1 MRFLQIYWR
10 RLQGLPMVLRRLCER
25 RFFMEE
31 VMEEYKKVTI
41 SFTKDQLKKLDEIM
55 SKEQGYS
62 RSSLVREAVD
72 NYIGYRAQKENISY
86 LSPIISQNIKLVLS
100 RFEENLSEMLFKL
113 AVEVSKSNIL
123 SARNS
128 DLNDY
133 ALNYLNAVSEQLVAE
148 HNGVLDLEKAR
159 DFIDG
164 EENG

>member
-1 MRFLQIYWR
+1 
-10 RLQGLPMVLRRLCER
+10 
-25 RFFMEE
+25 
-31 VMEEYKKVTI
+31 MEEYKKVTI
-41 SFTKDQLKKLDEIM
+41 GFTKEQLEKLDEIM

-72 NYIGYRAQKENISY
+72 NYISYRVQKENISY

-113 AVEVSKSNIL
+113 AVEVSKSNII

-148 HNGVLDLEKAR
+148 HNGVLDLEKTR
-159 DFIDG
+159 DYIDG

>member
-1 MRFLQIYWR
+1 
-10 RLQGLPMVLRRLCER
+10 
-25 RFFMEE
+25 MEE
-31 VMEEYKKVTI
+31 SKKVTI
-41 SFTKDQLKKLDEIM
+41 SFTKEHLEKLDEIM
-55 SKEQGYS
+55 SKEQGYT

-72 NYIGYRAQKENISY
+72 NYLGYRAQKENVNY
-86 LSPIISQNIKLVLS
+86 LSPIISQNIKLVLG

-128 DLNDY
+128 ELNDY

-148 HNGVLDLEKAR
+148 HNGVLDLEKAHE
-159 DFIDG
+159 FLNSEYNG

>member
-1 MRFLQIYWR
+1 MSFTDSGI
-10 RLQGLPMVLRRLCER
+10 
-25 RFFMEE
+25 
-31 VMEEYKKVTI
+31 TI

-55 SKEQGYS
+55 SKEQGYT

-72 NYIGYRAQKENISY
+72 NYIGYRAQKENVNY
-86 LSPIISQNIKLVLS
+86 LSPIISQNIKLVLG

-128 DLNDY
+128 ELNDY

-148 HNGVLDLEKAR
+148 HNGVLDLKKAR
-159 DFIDG
+159 NFVDTEYSGEVDG
-164 EENG
+164 

>member
-1 MRFLQIYWR
+1 
-10 RLQGLPMVLRRLCER
+10 
-25 RFFMEE
+25 
-31 VMEEYKKVTI
+31 MEEYKKVTI
-41 SFTKDQLKKLDEIM
+41 SFTKDQLEKMDAIL
-55 SKEQGYS
+55 SKEQGYT

-72 NYIGYRAQKENISY
+72 NYIGYRVLKENISY
-86 LSPIISQNIKLVLS
+86 LSPVISQNIKLVLS

-159 DFIDG
+159 DFLNSEYDG

>member
-1 MRFLQIYWR
+1 
-10 RLQGLPMVLRRLCER
+10 
-25 RFFMEE
+25 
-31 VMEEYKKVTI
+31 MEEYKKVTI
-41 SFTKDQLKKLDEIM
+41 SFSKDQLSKLDEIM
-55 SKEQGYS
+55 SKEQGYT

-72 NYIGYRAQKENISY
+72 NYLGYRAQKENISY
-86 LSPIISQNIKLVLS
+86 LSPIISQNIKLVLG
-100 RFEENLSEMLFKL
+100 RFEENLSEMLF
-113 AVEVSKSNIL
+113 KSNIL

-164 EENG
+164 EENV

>member
-1 MRFLQIYWR
+1 
-10 RLQGLPMVLRRLCER
+10 
-25 RFFMEE
+25 
-31 VMEEYKKVTI
+31 MEEYKKVTI
-41 SFTKDQLKKLDEIM
+41 SFTKDQLSKLDEIM
-55 SKEQGYS
+55 SKEQGYT

-72 NYIGYRAQKENISY
+72 NIGYRVQKENISY
-86 LSPIISQNIKLVLS
+86 LSPIISQNIKLVLG

-133 ALNYLNAVSEQLVAE
+133 ALNYLNAVSEQLVAA
-148 HNGVLDLEKAR
+148 HNGALDLEKAHE
-159 DFIDG
+159 FLNSEYNG

>member
-1 MRFLQIYWR
+1 
-10 RLQGLPMVLRRLCER
+10 
-25 RFFMEE
+25 
-31 VMEEYKKVTI
+31 MEEYKKVTI

-55 SKEQGYS
+55 SKEQGYT
-62 RSSLVREAVD
+62 RSSLVRETVD
-72 NYIGYRAQKENISY
+72 NYLGYRAQNENVNY
-86 LSPIISQNIKLVLS
+86 LSPIISQNIKLVLG

-128 DLNDY
+128 ELNDY

-159 DFIDG
+159 DFVNMEYSGEVDG
-164 EENG
+164 

>member
-1 MRFLQIYWR
+1 
-10 RLQGLPMVLRRLCER
+10 
-25 RFFMEE
+25 
-31 VMEEYKKVTI
+31 
-41 SFTKDQLKKLDEIM
+41 M
-55 SKEQGYS
+55 SKEQGYT

-72 NYIGYRAQKENISY
+72 NYIGYRVQKENISY

-113 AVEVSKSNIL
+113 AVEVSKSNII

-133 ALNYLNAVSEQLVAE
+133 ALNYLNAVFEQLVAE
-148 HNGVLDLEKAR
+148 HNGVLDLEKTR
-159 DFIDG
+159 DYIDG